1 MKGTC
6 QTVLC
11 LLCADILHLLLSL
24 PHLCCCPCCVVAPG
38 ALKTYPMNNWK
49 SLDNGMRFCK
59 SFALADARWSCG
71 HIEVSISGSGSSS
84 SSMGSSDGGAVV
96 ALLSLLPLSLLS
108 LSSPSSFQI
117 ARRLLPLSVYAAA
130 ARCFKGSTDDKAE
143 FFGMRSLWFSSHHT
157 FYNTSR
163 AHNTNT
169 HARTHTHTHTLSL
182 SLCFH
187 FLLGFGGFSSG
198 LYGYGRAA

>member
-1 MKGTC
+1 MCVDVRMCGWMCVMKGTC

-108 LSSPSSFQI
+108 LSLLSFFVSNSSSASSFVCVCSCSPVLQ
-117 ARRLLPLSVYAAA
+117 RVDR
-130 ARCFKGSTDDKAE
+130 
-143 FFGMRSLWFSSHHT
+143 
-157 FYNTSR
+157 
-163 AHNTNT
+163 
-169 HARTHTHTHTLSL
+169 
-182 SLCFH
+182 
-187 FLLGFGGFSSG
+187 
-198 LYGYGRAA
+198 